1 MTKAGSDESVFA
13 APPEAVAWIPVRPA
27 VAEVSV
33 IGAFSHPVSV
43 GPAGRRAIPGLLTG
57 VAQRFAT
64 LIAREAV
71 HGRAF
76 LFMPVFFG
84 LGAVLWFAAPNDPDP
99 ILHRTGLFVA
109 ASLAVLFRYRSP
121 FFGRAAMAMAFVF
134 AGMGL
139 SAHET
144 MRRET
149 ILLDSPVTVHL
160 AGRVVSREAMAGGGW
175 RYIVDVQSTSDPVL
189 RRAPG
194 RVALV
199 SRGREPPLMRGQ
211 GISGRARLLPP
222 SGPALPGLSDFAFSS
237 YFDGIGAIGFF
248 YGAPRAIAVDAG
260 GEPGLLTLVAD
271 RIDSLRGAIGQRIRS
286 VLPGDAGA
294 FATAMVTDERR
305 AMTRHTAEALRLSGL
320 AHIIAISGLNM
331 ALSAGIFFVGL
342 RMAMSLH
349 QGLAQALPIK
359 KIAAVGAL
367 AGVTAY
373 YLLSGSAVS
382 AERAWLMMSIMLVAV
397 LIGRP
402 SISLRNV
409 ALSALVILVLS
420 PSDVMGASFQMSFAA
435 TVALVAGYALF
446 QERKDT
452 SPGNGSNLPGVG
464 VLKIVWRFFW
474 GIALTSLIGG
484 VSTAIF
490 SIAHFQQLSVWGL
503 PANLAAMPIVSFVVM
518 PAGLLAMMLMPFG
531 LDAWPLKV
539 MGFGLDLVIAVAK
552 EVSSWGGD
560 GGAGVLPAFTLPL
573 TVCGFLLLTLL
584 RTRLRWLGAAA
595 IAVTL
600 AAAFLFPSRPPPAIV
615 IAESGDLVGLV
626 GDEALATNRERPPSF
641 VFGQWQRA
649 LQRNSH
655 IRPVALTVA
664 KDETNQP
671 QAPTEKRRFLTGQ
684 ALEQGRMAIAAAL
697 ALTATSPGRFVCRS
711 KAWCVATVIG
721 NGPEADKD
729 FPDTGAEES
738 NRLPSTLPSLTI
750 AVLEDASFLG
760 ATCTQVDLIITPAR
774 LRDAKC
780 PSPMAGKAG
789 DNIETRILT
798 GTILS
803 RTGSLAIRFG
813 EEGDARRLSIDTAQG
828 RSSRPWNR
836 HRLYDWRSGAFLAR
850 EEALP
855 GWLLSDSGE

>member
-1 MTKAGSDESVFA
+1 MAKVQSDESAFTT
-13 APPEAVAWIPVRPA
+13 PEKAVAGVLVRPA
-27 VAEVSV
+27 MAEVSV
-33 IGAFSHPVSV
+33 INDFSPPLHIV
-43 GPAGRRAIPGLLTG
+43 PAGPLAILNRLPGYG
-57 VAQRFAT
+57 QRFAA
-64 LIAREAV
+64 LVAKEAD

-76 LFMPVFFG
+76 LFMPVFLG
-84 LGAVLWFAAPNDPDP
+84 LGAVLWFAAPDDPNP
-99 ILHRTGLFVA
+99 VLYRTGLFITAILV
-109 ASLAVLFRYRSP
+109 LLFRYRNP
-121 FFGRAAMAMAFVF
+121 FLGCVAMAMALVF
-134 AGMGL
+134 AGMEL
-139 SAHET
+139 AAHET
-144 MRRET
+144 MRRAT
-149 ILLDSPVTVHL
+149 IVLDSPVTVHL
-160 AGRVVSREAMAGGGW
+160 AGRVISREAMAGGGW

-199 SRGREPPLMRGQ
+199 SRGREPPLARGQ
-211 GISGRARLLPP
+211 GITGRARLSPP

-237 YFDGIGAIGFF
+237 YFDVIGAIGFF
-248 YGAPRAIAVDAG
+248 YGAPRAMPVDAG
-260 GEPGLLTLVAD
+260 AASDMLTLAAD
-271 RIDSLRGAIGQRIRS
+271 WIDDLRGTIGQRIRS

-305 AMTRHTAEALRLSGL
+305 AMTRQTAEALRLSGL

-349 QGLAQALPIK
+349 QGLAQAVPIK

-382 AERAWLMMSIMLVAV
+382 AERAWLMMSIMLIAV

-446 QERKDT
+446 RERKDA
-452 SPGNGSNLPGVG
+452 SPQNGANLPGLAF
-464 VLKIVWRFFW
+464 LKIVWRFFW
-474 GIALTSLIGG
+474 GIALTSVIGG

-490 SIAHFQQLSVWGL
+490 SIAHFQQLAVWGL

-518 PAGLLAMMLMPFG
+518 PAGLFAMLLMPFG

-552 EVSSWGGD
+552 EVASWSGE
-560 GGAGVLPAFTLPL
+560 GGAGLLPPFALPL

-584 RTRLRWLGAAA
+584 RTRLRWLGAAL
-595 IAVTL
+595 IVVTL
-600 AAAFLFPSRPPPAIV
+600 AAAYLLPSRSQPAVV
-615 IAESGDLVGLV
+615 IAESGDLVGLI

-641 VFGQWQRA
+641 IFGQWQRA
-649 LQRNSH
+649 LQRNGH
-655 IRPVALTVA
+655 LRPVVLPVE
-664 KDETNQP
+664 KEEGSQP
-671 QAPTEKRRFLTGQ
+671 SPPAEKRRFLTGQ
-684 ALEQGRMAIAAAL
+684 EREKARTAITAAL
-697 ALTATSPGRFVCRS
+697 AVSGTSPGRFVCQP
-711 KAWCVATVIG
+711 KTWCVATVIG
-721 NGPEADKD
+721 KRPETDKD
-729 FPDTGAEES
+729 FLDAAAREG
-738 NRLPSTLPSLTI
+738 NRPSFTPASLTI

-760 ATCTQVDLIITPAR
+760 AACAQVDLIITPAR
-774 LRDAKC
+774 LRDANC
-780 PSPMAGKAG
+780 PPPAAGEVKG
-789 DNIETRILT
+789 DITTRVLT

-803 RTGSLAIRFG
+803 RTGSLALRFG
-813 EEGDARRLSIDTAQG
+813 AESDPRRLVIDTAQG
-828 RSSRPWNR
+828 HSNRPWNR
-836 HRLYDWRSGAFLAR
+836 HRLYDWRSGTFLTP
-850 EEALP
+850 EESLP
-855 GWLLSDSGE
+855 DWLVSDSDE